1 METVL
6 FSRILENWKLLKKK
20 SSVRL
25 PFPPPLKAPPQSRA
39 KRPCSLGIGD
49 ASVSLRRQSCKIM
62 KIRLPC
68 RHAQTPLSLFPST
81 DLTSWTVRSRCA
93 TKRQMQPT
101 SSHTQP
107 GSAVVQQ
114 TGGAKPEELERFNT
128 AEHSRLPWPS
138 PRSRVDPISRARQDG
153 LSRCTTLCDIGE
165 NRTISNQSNT
175 ACKTSSTGAWSRWW
189 LLVLGPKGDK
199 KNNRKKKKFTRMGEE
214 EKRSEA

>member
-1 METVL
+1 MKVGSYAPRNRGRQAQVVL
-6 FSRILENWKLLKKK
+6 LLVVWALVTEHAYE
-20 SSVRL
+20 SGL
-25 PFPPPLKAPPQSRA
+25 LRA
-39 KRPCSLGIGD
+39 KKPRKTSSSCPSPCCVGIGD
-49 ASVSLRRQSCKIM
+49 TSVSLRRQSCKIM

-93 TKRQMQPT
+93 TKRQTQPT

-138 PRSRVDPISRARQDG
+138 PRSRVDPISRA
-153 LSRCTTLCDIGE
+153 
-165 NRTISNQSNT
+165 
-175 ACKTSSTGAWSRWW
+175 
-189 LLVLGPKGDK
+189 
-199 KNNRKKKKFTRMGEE
+199 
-214 EKRSEA
+214 